1 MIDLPDTS
9 NSETQPRQPI
19 QVAKA
24 TRGDRNTQI
33 WLQAIL
39 RARADEEKTLPKT

>member
-9 NSETQPRQPI
+9 KSETQPRPPI

-24 TRGDRNTQI
+24 TRGDRNARI

-39 RARADEEKTLPKT
+39 IARADEEETLPKI